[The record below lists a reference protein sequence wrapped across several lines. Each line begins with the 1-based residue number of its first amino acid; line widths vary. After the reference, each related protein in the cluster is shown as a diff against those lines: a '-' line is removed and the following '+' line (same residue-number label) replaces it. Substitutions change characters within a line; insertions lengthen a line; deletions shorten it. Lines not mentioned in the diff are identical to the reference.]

1 MCNKFEVCLIGTP
14 GEPVLFVT
22 VHTSD
27 LIIKSNGDFR
37 KKILFH
43 YYPDFVCEMELNSFN
58 KQTLRAYRASYLG
71 SMPNI
76 FLVIMFFAIV
86 L

>member
-1 MCNKFEVCLIGTP
+1 MCNKFEVCSIGTP
-14 GEPVLFVT
+14 GELVLLVT
-22 VHTSD
+22 VDTSD

-76 FLVIMFFAIV
+76 FLVMFFAIV